1 LKGTKTVQ
9 EEIEVEIKTK
19 TEEWT
24 QEIEVQETERKVA
37 LESIE
42 ASRKCVANAR
52 LEAVKFKQA
61 ELRRKYIERKRI
73 VELRRQKLM

>member
-9 EEIEVEIKTK
+9 EEVETEIVTK
-19 TEEWT
+19 EEEWT

-42 ASRKCVANAR
+42 ASRKCIANAR
-52 LEAVKFKQA
+52 LEAIKFK
-61 ELRRKYIERKRI
+61 
-73 VELRRQKLM
+73 